1 AMAIFPVALFTLGWA
16 LTVPAITVRAID
28 LYPSR
33 RGMASSMQSF
43 IGGLSNSLMA
53 GLIVPAVMH
62 SLLAMAMT
70 SACAFAIG
78 VIAWF
83 IHSRVP
89 LKPLDA

>member
-1 AMAIFPVALFTLGWA
+1 
-16 LTVPAITVRAID
+16 
-28 LYPSR
+28 
-33 RGMASSMQSF
+33 MASSMQSF

-62 SLLAMAMT
+62 SLLAMAIT

-83 IHSRVP
+83 VHSRVP
-89 LKPLDA
+89 LKPLNA